1 MTLPLPVASKI
12 VNRKSKITPIVVILN
27 PASGRGQG
35 RRRREELERLLS
47 AECGD
52 TEWRII
58 ETERPGGGTFAAK
71 QAVEDG
77 AGIVAAAGGDGTYG
91 EVVNG
96 IVGTG
101 AKLAILPL
109 GTGNDFSRSLA
120 FKTDLAAAVH
130 TLFHGE

>member
-35 RRRREELERLLS
+35 RRRREELERLLC

-77 AGIVAAAGGDGTYG
+77 AGIVAAAGGDGAYG
-91 EVVNG
+91 GGGKG
-96 IVGTG
+96 IVWNG
-101 AKLAILPL
+101 AKVGLPPP
-109 GTGNDFSRSLA
+109 GAGKEIFRSPGL
-120 FKTDLAAAVH
+120 KTEL
-130 TLFHGE
+130 